1 MDVTGTRL
9 STMFCDR
16 GLIICLYKVYRESET
31 LSSKKGVTWSF
42 PLMRFLTGACLGQ
55 TFAFGAL
62 INDRV
67 LLYILLR
74 LMLYYEAGIIE
85 HLVFLLSC

>member
-16 GLIICLYKVYRESET
+16 GLLIRLYKVYRESET
-31 LSSKKGVTWSF
+31 LSSKKGVTCSF

-55 TFAFGAL
+55 TCAFGAL
-62 INDRV
+62 INQRV
-67 LLYILLR
+67 LIYLL
-74 LMLYYEAGIIE
+74 L
-85 HLVFLLSC
+85 